1 MAIKSPTEILTQI
14 KYELVEDLHNL
25 WHSQKISNEKLS
37 DTKPD
42 LDCAMFK
49 LKFNMLIRII
59 SMEVTNDK

>member
-1 MAIKSPTEILTQI
+1 MSIKTPTEILTQI
-14 KYELVEDLHNL
+14 KYELVQDVNTL

-59 SMEVTNDK
+59 SMEVANDK